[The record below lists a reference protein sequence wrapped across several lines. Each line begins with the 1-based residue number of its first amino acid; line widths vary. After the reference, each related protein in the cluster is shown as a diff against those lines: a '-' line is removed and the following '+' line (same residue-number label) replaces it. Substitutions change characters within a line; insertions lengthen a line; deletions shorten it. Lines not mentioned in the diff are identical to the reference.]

1 VFLSAPKSRRWRRVA
16 FLVLVAAAALFAWER
31 WGARRFQHGGS
42 WLGIVLGSAALAL
55 VVWLLLFAVRKRA
68 YASTLGSLEGWLQAH
83 VWLGVASAGLVL
95 LHTGFRFEDRVAVA
109 AFLVLLAVVATGI
122 VGAYLYQV
130 LPRRLTA
137 IESNLTAAEISADLN
152 RMAASMARLASG
164 RSAAFRGIH
173 AALVAESAPPPL
185 AGWRQLFTAPRAAGE
200 GGATRSWEALLGRV
214 EEAERDELRRLL
226 VLARQHKE
234 LHLRLAVQQRYRNL
248 LDAWLYLHVP
258 LSLALVVLVAA
269 HLVAAFYWGL

>member
-1 VFLSAPKSRRWRRVA
+1 VFLSAPKSRRWRLVA
-16 FLVLVAAAALFAWER
+16 FLLLLAAAAVFAWER
-31 WGARRFQHGGS
+31 WGVGSFQHGGS
-42 WLGIVLGSAALAL
+42 LLGIVYGSVALAL

-68 YASTLGSLEGWLQAH
+68 YGSTLGSLEGWLQAH
-83 VWLGVASAGLVL
+83 VWLGVASAGVVL
-95 LHTGFRFEDRVAVA
+95 LHTGLRFEDKVAVA
-109 AFLVLLAVVATGI
+109 AFVVLLAVVATGV

-137 IESNLTAAEISADLN
+137 VESNLTAQEISADLN

-164 RSAAFRGIH
+164 KSAVFRGIH
-173 AALVAESAPPPL
+173 GALLAESTPPPL
-185 AGWRQLFTAPRAAGE
+185 AGWRQLLGKPRAA
-200 GGATRSWEALLGRV
+200 AAAAKRSWEALLGRV

-258 LSLALVVLVAA
+258 LSVALVVLVAA